1 MYDSRYGGISNGC
14 EDDRRLARG
23 IGGVVI
29 RCAVCYRIA

>member
-14 EDDRRLARG
+14 EDDRRLASS

-29 RCAVCYRIA
+29 RCAMGYRIA